1 MTPRSIC
8 SRGDHPLFVMPT
20 PQLGTSLERGVVGRL
35 LVRLAPSGEGTYHL
49 RPTTQGRG
57 VRRPACW
64 SQGHPPRVQLTCY
77 RKETARGLKRNV
89 TRILARAT
97 SGGTRHPDARR
108 PSVRSPGQPLQTGE
122 AAREVGDMWLCALAL
137 SRLSHETS
145 PLPRARRRGRRPQRA
160 GPGTRACVA
169 LAGCPPRHLNL
180 PAAPC
185 APVSGCCA
193 SLCTTTGA
201 LRFTSLSEKR
211 ARTHPPSEG

>member
-108 PSVRSPGQPLQTGE
+108 PSVRSLGQPLQTGE
-122 AAREVGDMWLCALAL
+122 TAREVGDMWLSAL
-137 SRLSHETS
+137 SRSRDSLTRRALSALARGGAGAARS
-145 PLPRARRRGRRPQRA
+145 ARARARGRVSHWQACPLSRRGW
-160 GPGTRACVA
+160 
-169 LAGCPPRHLNL
+169 
-180 PAAPC
+180 
-185 APVSGCCA
+185 
-193 SLCTTTGA
+193 
-201 LRFTSLSEKR
+201 
-211 ARTHPPSEG
+211 